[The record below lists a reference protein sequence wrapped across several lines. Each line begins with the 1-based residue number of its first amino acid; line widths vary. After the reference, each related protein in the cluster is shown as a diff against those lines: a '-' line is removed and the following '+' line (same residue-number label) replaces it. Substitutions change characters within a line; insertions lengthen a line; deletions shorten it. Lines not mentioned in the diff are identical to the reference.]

1 MFDFVHILQEHGNGF
16 QLVKRLFCVVSF
28 NVAIGYSADH
38 SLRFTWII
46 LLVRGLFPFLE
57 APTRSPRISRSSSAA
72 NQPQRQ
78 PRIFLPAHLD
88 GERGEG
94 GGNRTTRK
102 EAKREKD
109 KGPQENVGAWPFPK
123 TGRRA

>member
-57 APTRSPRISRSSSAA
+57 APTRSPRFTGAHESL
-72 NQPQRQ
+72 
-78 PRIFLPAHLD
+78 FLVHPALQT
-88 GERGEG
+88 
-94 GGNRTTRK
+94 NP
-102 EAKREKD
+102 KD
-109 KGPQENVGAWPFPK
+109 NPESFSLC
-123 TGRRA
+123 T